1 MKPEKATSVQVGV
14 ESQVLSGVRLKFTG
28 FYHRISDSWIVGEE
42 GYWINGGASA
52 RKGGEAE
59 LATSPWHNLRLV
71 ANATYT
77 IVTPEGDGA
86 PNSASTATNLILRY
100 RDQAGWNGELAGQ
113 YIWWDDEHV
122 GNRQAVAPI
131 WNASLGRTVYRADR
145 LARADLI
152 VYVAVGPRVATAH
165 GALRFVGAS
174 ATFRFVHVS
183 LDQSLTHTELVA
195 VLGHELQHA
204 VEVAGS
210 PDIRDT
216 ESFRR
221 YYQQQGE
228 VGAEFGW
235 FETEAAR
242 RTGRRVREDL
252 ARRDE

>member
-1 MKPEKATSVQVGV
+1 MADLSVVVCALALTGLVMAAPSPPDPGIPRVRPLDDWSKA
-14 ESQVLSGVRLKFTG
+14 
-28 FYHRISDSWIVGEE
+28 
-42 GYWINGGASA
+42 
-52 RKGGEAE
+52 
-59 LATSPWHNLRLV
+59 LV
-71 ANATYT
+71 AHGLERSPTF
-77 IVTPEGDGA
+77 
-86 PNSASTATNLILRY
+86 
-100 RDQAGWNGELAGQ
+100 
-113 YIWWDDEHV
+113 
-122 GNRQAVAPI
+122 
-131 WNASLGRTVYRADR
+131 RALVDR
-145 LARADLI
+145 LARADVI
-152 VYVAVGPRVATAH
+152 VYVEVGPKVASAN

-174 ATFRFVHVS
+174 ASFRFVHVS

-210 PDIRDT
+210 ADIRDT

-242 RTGRRVREDL
+242 RAGRRVREDL